1 MRVRVRFAKAG
12 KLRFISAIDLG
23 RVWERALRK
32 ADLPIRYSEG
42 FSPHPKVSFGDA
54 LPLGYASQAE
64 FCELTFGGAIDLV
77 VLRDRLNAAFPTGLA
92 VLDAAEFGDG
102 DRRLGKL
109 LQASLW
115 TLDYRSAD
123 GLAEA
128 VAALATD
135 GPLLVE
141 RERKGETITTDLRPP
156 LVGVVAHGAQVRAIL
171 RHPGFIPDTPEGGL
185 APRAEDI
192 HSALCLSH
200 AALPHPPSL
209 ITRQAQGCV
218 TPTSRGV
225 DDALRDTTEPLVP
238 GAIPHRAPSGAPPPD
253 PVAPVQPPAGQP
265 QEHAR

>member
-32 ADLPIRYSEG
+32 ADLPIAYSEG

-64 FCELTFGGAIDLV
+64 FAELTFGGPMDLDV
-77 VLRDRLNAAFPTGLA
+77 VRERLNAAFPEGMA

-115 TLDYRSAD
+115 GLDYATEDGVAD
-123 GLAEA
+123 A
-128 VAALATD
+128 VAALPAD
-135 GPLLVE
+135 GPLPVQ
-141 RERKGETITTDLRPP
+141 RERKGELITTDVRPP
-156 LVGVVAHGAQVRAIL
+156 LVGVVAHGRQVRAIL
-171 RHPGFIPDTPEGGL
+171 HHPGFVPGVAEGGL
-185 APRAEDI
+185 APRAEDV
-192 HSALCLSH
+192 HTAL
-200 AALPHPPSL
+200 AATYKGLPDRPVL
-209 ITRQAQGCV
+209 ITRLAQGCV
-218 TPTSRGV
+218 TTTTPGV
-225 DDALRDTTEPLVP
+225 DDALRGTTEALVP
-238 GAIPHRAPSGAPPPD
+238 GGVHTLRAPD
-253 PVAPVQPPAGQP
+253 PAATPQPPTARP

>member
-32 ADLPIRYSEG
+32 ADLPIAYSEG

-64 FCELTFGGAIDLV
+64 FAELTFGGPIDPRLMT
-77 VLRDRLNAAFPTGLA
+77 RRLNDAFPDGLS
-92 VLDAAEFGDG
+92 VLDACVGGEG

-115 TLDYRSAD
+115 TLDFASSE
-123 GLAEA
+123 GLEAA
-128 VAALATD
+128 VAALPAD

-156 LVGVVAHGAQVRAIL
+156 LVGIAVDGAQVRAVL
-171 RHPGFIPDTPEGGL
+171 RHPGFIPDTPEGGA
-185 APRAEDI
+185 APRADDI
-192 HSALCLSH
+192 ATILGLDR
-200 AALPHPPSL
+200 PPTL
-209 ITRQAQGCV
+209 ITRLAQGRV
-218 TPTSRGV
+218 SSTIPGV

-238 GAIPHRAPSGAPPPD
+238 GASPDGSPSGAPPPD
-253 PVAPVQPPAGQP
+253 PAAPAQPPATHH
-265 QEHAR
+265 QEDAR